1 MKLSNV
7 QCLVFNHTQML
18 PLSLNSPFFHS
29 TFLVTILKKTYNNNY
44 SRIETRHNGGKRN
57 IKTNKNWFIE
67 VVINAVKSD
76 ILSLFD
82 IETASNGNNLFKKT
96 FESDFKNSI
105 LKILSDSNKNL

>member
-1 MKLSNV
+1 M
-7 QCLVFNHTQML
+7 
-18 PLSLNSPFFHS
+18 
-29 TFLVTILKKTYNNNY
+29 
-44 SRIETRHNGGKRN
+44 ETRHNGGKRN
-57 IKTNKNWFIE
+57 IKTKINWFIE
-67 VVINAVKSD
+67 IVFNAVKSD